1 MKRGY
6 YESVDDIGSDI
17 IDKFSG
23 STLDF
28 SFGLLRAVE
37 KSLWGDLKVAY
48 LTIEDSDKI
57 LSFMPVYHGTNVNI
71 NALLP
76 EKFQEI
82 YNKIVSFVGSGI
94 KTTFLIAGSLISD
107 KGWIPLLDSCD
118 NLRVVEDMVDYIDK
132 FSGSLNVKVCMIKD
146 IHVSFPSELISKI
159 EAGGFAKLYSL
170 PTVIIN
176 TDFNDFDGYVGS
188 LSKNAR
194 KHSRKVEKSA
204 DEKFEFQV
212 VENYT
217 HMIDEIFPLF
227 RSTYLKARYQFDE
240 AMPNFFYECSLSK
253 SPKTELI
260 TCRYEGAIV
269 GALINF
275 YNDNEQLNKRIGVD
289 YNCEH
294 TPLIYTSLM
303 YKGIRSAMEK
313 GVKKVYLGQSTY
325 VPKIR
330 LGGQIENEYF
340 YVKAYDP
347 LLRMSM
353 PWQKK
358 YSENF
363 KSERVSSL
371 AAEGVS
377 V

>member
-6 YESVDDIGSDI
+6 YESIDDIGVDVI
-17 IDKFSG
+17 NKLSG

-48 LTIEDSDKI
+48 LTIESSDEM

-82 YNKIVSFVGSGI
+82 YNKIVTFVGSGI

-107 KGWIPLLDSCD
+107 KGWVPLLDGCD
-118 NLRVVEDMVDYIDK
+118 SLRVVENMVDYIDT
-132 FSGSLNVKVCMIKD
+132 FSRSINVKVCMIKD
-146 IHVSFPSELISKI
+146 IHTSFPDELMSKI
-159 EAGGFAKLYSL
+159 EGGGFAKLYSL
-170 PTVIIN
+170 PTVTIN
-176 TDFNDFDGYVGS
+176 TDFKNFDGYTGS
-188 LSKNAR
+188 LSKNSR

-212 VENYT
+212 IEKYS
-217 HMIDEIFPLF
+217 HMIDDIFPLF
-227 RSTYLKARYQFDE
+227 RSTYLKAKYQFDE
-240 AMPNFFYECSLSK
+240 ALPKFFYECSLSE

-260 TCRYEGAIV
+260 VCRYNNDIV

-275 YNDNEQLNKRIGVD
+275 YNDDEQLNKRIGID

-303 YKGIRSAMEK
+303 YKGIRSAIEK

-330 LGGQIENEYF
+330 LGGEIEDEYF

-363 KSERVSSL
+363 KSERVLSL

>member
-6 YESVDDIGSDI
+6 YESVDDITSDV
-17 IDKFSG
+17 IDTFSG

-37 KSLWGDLKVAY
+37 KSLWGDLSVAY
-48 LTIEDSDKI
+48 LTIEDDNTI
-57 LSFMPVYHGTNVNI
+57 LSFMPVYYGTNVNI

-76 EKFQEI
+76 EKFQEV
-82 YNKIVSFVGSGI
+82 YNKIVDFIGSSI
-94 KTTFLIAGSLISD
+94 KTTFLISGSLISD
-107 KGWIPLLDSCD
+107 KGWIPLLDGCD
-118 NLRVVEDMVDYIDK
+118 SSRVVGEMVDYIDK
-132 FSGSLNVKVCMIKD
+132 FSRSLNVKVCMVKD
-146 IHVSFPSELISKI
+146 IHMSFPDVLMSKI
-159 EAGGFAKLYSL
+159 EAQGFTKLYSL

-176 TDFNDFDGYVGS
+176 TDFKDFDGYAAS

-194 KHSRKVEKSA
+194 KHARKVEKSA
-204 DEKFEFQV
+204 DDKFEFQV
-212 VENYT
+212 IQKYS
-217 HMIDEIFPLF
+217 HMIDDIFPLF

-240 AMPNFFYECSLSK
+240 ATPRFFYECSLSEN
-253 SPKTELI
+253 PKTELI
-260 TCRYEGAIV
+260 VCRYNGVIV

-275 YNDNEQLNKRIGVD
+275 YNDDEQLNKRIGID
-289 YNCEH
+289 YRCEH
-294 TPLIYTSLM
+294 APLIYTSLM
-303 YKGIRSAMEK
+303 YKGIRSAIEK
-313 GVKKVYLGQSTY
+313 DVKKVYLGQSTY

-330 LGGQIENEYF
+330 LGGEIEDEYF

-347 LLRMSM
+347 LLRISM

-363 KSERVSSL
+363 KSERVLSL